1 MIPEF
6 ESSVCPKN
14 PTKVTE
20 IITGFIKR
28 WAAKLQVTTDFDM
41 TLSRFLYK
49 GKRCLQC
56 HIIDNYK
63 LVTDIWPKKL
73 LQVNENYYAIEV
85 DPVFYHRR
93 EVHFY
98 DRMVSRS
105 FLVEQPLPKVKFKEI
120 VEETKVMFF

>member
-6 ESSVCPKN
+6 ESSVCHKN

-49 GKRCLQC
+49 GKRCLPC
-56 HIIDNYK
+56 HDIIDNYK
-63 LVTDIWPKKL
+63 LVTDRCPKEL
-73 LQVNENYYAIEV
+73 LQVNEKYYAIEV
-85 DPVFYHRR
+85 DPVFTIEEKYTFMVEWYHI
-93 EVHFY
+93 
-98 DRMVSRS
+98 VS
-105 FLVEQPLPKVKFKEI
+105 LLNKLYQK
-120 VEETKVMFF
+120 